1 MACTGPGKV
10 REFLCQNRQLIPQ
23 VPAESKLK
31 IFRLLR
37 DYAVEAWA
45 DLSGDHQDVAC
56 GPQLLQK
63 MAELPLLVPFL
74 QPQSLAIPVSVKARV
89 LKMAALYDLP
99 LAMQLLDEELLSRAR
114 HSMLPS
120 IGSCKLPPGS
130 AAGLDRRSTSSS
142 ARLDEL
148 TEKIRSELISNAE
161 EEAAPIVAG
170 HPGVHGLAFGVP
182 ASA

>member
-1 MACTGPGKV
+1 MLACAGSGKV

-45 DLSGDHQDVAC
+45 DLSGDHQDAC

-114 HSMLPS
+114 HSL
-120 IGSCKLPPGS
+120 
-130 AAGLDRRSTSSS
+130 AASTSSS